1 MSQIT
6 DQIWIGS
13 YEDIK
18 QPFLNERKITH
29 IMCCAEEVPLLPYSN
44 GLIGCRVSGEASQAT
59 DPTRILDSWIKE
71 KFNVIVYCKPDMQR
85 SASVVIAY
93 LMEYKKWSY
102 ELAYNHLKLRA
113 NLSLPY

>member
-1 MSQIT
+1 MSRLT

-29 IMCCAEEVPLLPYSN
+29 IFCCAEDVPLLPSN
-44 GLIGCRVSGEASQAT
+44 GLIGCRGSSEASQAS
-59 DPTRILDSWIKE
+59 DSARILDSWVKMG
-71 KFNVIVYCKPDMQR
+71 FNIMVYCSPDMRR

-113 NLSLPY
+113 NLHSS